1 MNSKFRCFFFRSS
14 FGSRCFGRSGTII
27 NRTQEEVIC
36 QADILITFHILIIC
50 ISTFQHI
57 SGSTVSFTQFLI
69 KFDFFLIER
78 NSFFQYRNS
87 FIRQFVFNQYICIN
101 NIILRIELGISRSIH
116 KCLCCSESF
125 IIIFQ
130 LIIVIHRQTFQ
141 NKIIWIFYNHFIYK
155 IQRFLILLIK
165 EKQCCITRLIAFEMI
180 GISHI
185 TCISFYR
192 LIIFAILKICFG
204 QFALCNSRIRFQ
216 F

>member
-1 MNSKFRCFFFRSS
+1 M
-14 FGSRCFGRSGTII
+14 
-27 NRTQEEVIC
+27 
-36 QADILITFHILIIC
+36 
-50 ISTFQHI
+50 
-57 SGSTVSFTQFLI
+57 
-69 KFDFFLIER
+69 
-78 NSFFQYRNS
+78 
-87 FIRQFVFNQYICIN
+87 
-101 NIILRIELGISRSIH
+101 GISRSIH

-216 F
+216 FQQIFQLGDSKTRINREINIRIFHISFQTVFIEVLCHFIKTARFAIFLIFNQNITFEYINRCILFICIQGFIQIFLIFRHYILIICF